1 MGRYSDDVET
11 TSLPDFTRGVE
22 VTADGMVRP

>member
-11 TSLPDFTRGVE
+11 TSLPDVTRGVE